1 MLNVGL
7 TGGIGCGKSTVAQM
21 LVDKG
26 AHLIDFDVL
35 VRDAQ
40 APDRPAWK
48 AIVERFGTDI
58 LRADRS
64 LDRDK
69 LGALVFPDREK
80 LGQLNDIVHPVVF
93 GEWHQQLSEIEKT
106 HPEAIVL
113 SDVPL
118 LIEVGM
124 EERFDV
130 VLLVYASPEAQIR
143 RIMERNGYSREEAQE
158 RLAAQMPIDEKLRR
172 ADVVIRNEASL
183 ALTREDVARVWEELV
198 ARERAKREAIS

>member
-7 TGGIGCGKSTVAQM
+7 TGGIGCGKSTVAGM

-35 VRDAQ
+35 VHDAQ

-48 AIVERFGTDI
+48 AIVEHFGPDI

-69 LGALVFPDREK
+69 LGALVFPDGER
-80 LGQLNDIVHPVVF
+80 LRQLNDIVHPVVF
-93 GEWHQQLSEIEKT
+93 DQWHQQLSEIERA

-143 RIMERNGYSREEAQE
+143 RIMDRNGYSRDEAQK

-172 ADVVIRNEASL
+172 AGIVIRNEASL
-183 ALTREDVARVWEELV
+183 DQTRKDVDGVWQELV
-198 ARERAKREAIS
+198 ARERAKRKAIS